1 MKTYPD
7 LSGLIT
13 FPYAKN
19 KKRWQVAILGVLS
32 HSFVNDFNIYIYI
45 HTARALCKNVGC
57 RWPGSLNFLSERP
70 HVCRYIYIIYI
81 YTYNYS
87 VEGPLIS

>member
-32 HSFVNDFNIYIYI
+32 HSFVNDFD
-45 HTARALCKNVGC
+45 
-57 RWPGSLNFLSERP
+57 
-70 HVCRYIYIIYI
+70 IYI
-81 YTYNYS
+81 YTYIQR
-87 VEGPLIS
+87 ER

>member
-13 FPYAKN
+13 FPNAKN

-32 HSFVNDFNIYIYI
+32 HSFVNDFDIYI
-45 HTARALCKNVGC
+45 HTQR
-57 RWPGSLNFLSERP
+57 ERYVKMLVADGQAP
-70 HVCRYIYIIYI
+70 SISYRKGPMYVSIYMYK
-81 YTYNYS
+81 YS